1 MHILPP
7 LDLAALA
14 FFLFAWGGYAIAV
27 EWGPGNHTGLNARM
41 HAYRDIWMR
50 RALHRELRM
59 FDAQIMAALQNGTA
73 FFASTSLLAIGGGL
87 TMLRATNEIN
97 TVIENL
103 QVGEPPTAAKW
114 EIKAAGL
121 ILILVY
127 AFFKFAWAYR
137 LYNYVAIML
146 GAMPPATER
155 TTAEA
160 ERHVLRTTK
169 LFESAGRHFNRGQ
182 RAFFFALG
190 YLGWFAGP
198 WLLMVSTAAT
208 VVVMWRR
215 QFASAAQRA
224 LAAELTE
231 QMPAEGSA
239 TIPAKVPGAAPTI
252 SP

>member
-1 MHILPP
+1 M
-7 LDLAALA
+7 
-14 FFLFAWGGYAIAV
+14 
-27 EWGPGNHTGLNARM
+27 
-41 HAYRDIWMR
+41 
-50 RALHRELRM
+50 
-59 FDAQIMAALQNGTA
+59 
-73 FFASTSLLAIGGGL
+73 
-87 TMLRATNEIN
+87 
-97 TVIENL
+97 IENL

-146 GAMPPATER
+146 GAMPPASER
-155 TTAEA
+155 ATAEA

-198 WLLMVSTAAT
+198 WPLLVSTTAD
-208 VVVMWRR
+208 RR
-215 QFASAAQRA
+215 RD
-224 LAAELTE
+224 
-231 QMPAEGSA
+231 
-239 TIPAKVPGAAPTI
+239 VAAPVRLRRAARPHRGGAGEGAGRGPG
-252 SP
+252 SSADDFPVRR